1 MEFHIG
7 DPVMHCTHGFG
18 HVVRKEER
26 VIFNQKSLYYAISI
40 RDMIVWV
47 PANDQLETRLRS
59 PITKKAFE
67 KLFMILGGAGEPLPV
82 DRQERRIRL
91 LDIVKDG
98 QAASYCRVLRD
109 LATFQ
114 YTHPLN
120 EYDQTLMK
128 RSREALLG
136 EWMHALS
143 IPVSEA
149 EANLHQMLGV
159 GAPAIPVKRP
169 ATAH

>member
-18 HVVRKEER
+18 HILRKEVR
-26 VIFNQKSLYYAISI
+26 AIFNHKSLYYAISI

-47 PANDQLETRLRS
+47 QVNDQLETRLRS
-59 PITKKAFE
+59 PMKKEAFE
-67 KLFMILGGAGEPLPV
+67 QLFRILSGAGEPLPV

-91 LDIVKDG
+91 LEMIKDG

-109 LATFQ
+109 LVTFQ
-114 YTHPLN
+114 HTHPLN
-120 EYDQTLMK
+120 EYDQNLLK

-149 EANLHQMLGV
+149 EANLHQMLEA
-159 GAPAIPVKRP
+159 GAPAAPVKK
-169 ATAH
+169 